1 MSETS
6 QEPANPPP
14 PSEDPSLLGLFS
26 TTDHKR
32 IGRMFITL
40 AVLFGVSAVVL
51 EVLLRIDLTDAN
63 GYVLF
68 DSETFTQSFLLV
80 RELVIFGFI
89 VPLFLG
95 IAIYV
100 VPMQI
105 GASGLVF
112 PRAALSSFWTW
123 FISMVILVGAYLGNG
138 GPFGGNSDSVDL
150 YLIGLGFG
158 AAALLVGV
166 VTVVTTA
173 LTVRAPALSL
183 SSVSA
188 FTWSTV
194 VWGVGLLM
202 TLPILLANLI
212 FVYVDHRYGRLF
224 LGGNHGV
231 WDQIDWVYRAPQLFL
246 YVVPA
251 LGLVVEV
258 LLSSAKRRALL
269 PQVVAMGIGMLGLF
283 GLGAWAQLNVQE
295 GLDVTNGW
303 PGVVYFGVFVG
314 ALLSILAVVAITF
327 ATLGS
332 SKNFPELSTPVLA
345 SVAMAALLVVAG
357 LQTSAGAFLDWAESL
372 DWFTID
378 PVLALR
384 DTTWGS
390 AQFQLL
396 AIGIGVLALIG
407 SLSWWAPKIWGRSLH
422 GSVGR
427 ISVALAFVG
436 SFVAALGTSLAGLLT
451 GQPELPRFDGDIDPL
466 RGGVYDFIGDPSSAL
481 NVVAL
486 VGVAMVGTAALIFA
500 SDLFVSVVGRKG
512 ASVDAD
518 PWDSDSPEWL
528 LASPPPLGPLTDLPD
543 LVPNEQALDVNA
555 QELEEATS

>member
-6 QEPANPPP
+6 QALANPPP
-14 PSEDPSLLGLFS
+14 PSEDPSLIGLFS

-32 IGRMFITL
+32 IGRMFI
-40 AVLFGVSAVVL
+40 ASSVLIGVTAVVL
-51 EVLLRIDLTDAN
+51 EVLLRVDLTDAS

-68 DSETFTQSFLLV
+68 DAETFTQSFLLV
-80 RELVIFGFI
+80 RDLVIFGFI
-89 VPLFLG
+89 IPLFLG

-112 PRAALSSFWTW
+112 PRAALASFWTW
-123 FISMVILVGAYLGNG
+123 LISMGILVGAYLGNG

-150 YLIGLGFG
+150 YLLGLGFAV
-158 AAALLVGV
+158 AAVLVGAV
-166 VTVVTTA
+166 AVVTTA

-183 SSVSA
+183 GTVSA
-188 FTWSTV
+188 FTWSSV

-212 FVYVDHRYGRLF
+212 FVYVDHRYGRLY

-231 WDQIDWVYRAPQLFL
+231 WDHIAWAYRAPQLFL

-251 LGLVVEV
+251 LGFLAEV

-314 ALLSILAVVAITF
+314 ALVSILAVIAMTF
-327 ATLGS
+327 GTLAS
-332 SKNFPELSTPVLA
+332 SKNFPALSTPVLA
-345 SVAMAALLVVAG
+345 SVASAALLVVAG
-357 LQTSAGAFLDWAESL
+357 LQTTTGAFLDWAESL
-372 DWFTID
+372 DWFSID
-378 PVLALR
+378 PVVPLR
-384 DTTWGS
+384 ETTWGS

-396 AIGIGVLALIG
+396 AIGVGVVALIG
-407 SLSWWAPKIWGRSLH
+407 ALSWWAPKIWGRSLH
-422 GSVGR
+422 GGVGR
-427 ISVALAFVG
+427 LSVALAFVG

-481 NVVAL
+481 NVVTL
-486 VGVAMVGTAALIFA
+486 VGMAMVGAAALVFA
-500 SDLFVSVVGRKG
+500 ADLFVCVVARKG
-512 ASVDAD
+512 AEVDAD

-528 LASPPPLGPLTDLPD
+528 LASPPAPGPLAELPD
-543 LVPNEQALDVNA
+543 LVPQEQAVDSDA
-555 QELEEATS
+555 PALEEATN